1 MIAVVDTCVII
12 DYLQGR
18 QPFFSGA
25 KRVFLAAAN
34 KRFEGFVTAKA
45 ITDIYYLMHRSFHNA
60 DRTKNAVRAI
70 MTLFSVADTLA
81 EDSLRAL
88 DSGIADYEDA
98 LMVESAKRIG
108 ADCIITRN
116 EKDYMRAGI
125 PIYDPEAFISL
136 LDE

>member
-1 MIAVVDTCVII
+1 M
-12 DYLQGR
+12 
-18 QPFFSGA
+18 
-25 KRVFLAAAN
+25 
-34 KRFEGFVTAKA
+34 
-45 ITDIYYLMHRSFHNA
+45 
-60 DRTKNAVRAI
+60 RAI